1 MRMTMRTVLP
11 TALLGALL
19 AGCGGGSSET
29 SAPILGFASSE
40 RGPLPGMRFVK
51 IKAGSFMMGSSNEEI
66 AYWQAH
72 PPVEE
77 LAFLKVTPADWRTW
91 VAVEG
96 PQHEVRVSTFQLMTT
111 EVTQAQWQALMGDN
125 PSFNKGGD
133 LPVEQVSWQDVQG
146 FLAEINR
153 RDSSFHY
160 RLPTEAEW
168 EYACRAGSTGSWSC
182 GNDEESLKDIAWFWR
197 TSGDVV
203 LGGNWDVG
211 RIRSN
216 NPRTH
221 PVGAKSPNAWG
232 LYDMHGNVWEW
243 CADWYGPYAA
253 EAQRDPTGPYSGSRR
268 VGRGGGCANA
278 AANLRAAAATA
289 LSRATAPMPWVSV
302 SAGPLTLSS
311 LTLLPFAAMGGVVD
325 RAPPARAKPGR
336 GGARS
341 TARVDRM
348 ELFLGVTCDRAHHH
362 DSLRPGTRDFSRG
375 GVESLLRGSPR
386 AAQTA
391 GVFLAPGACLVD
403 GVVGSRG
410 GRTGSIDS
418 GRAECGPSR
427 YFETVARVAHAG
439 RGQGGSARL
448 RGVDQPGA

>member
-1 MRMTMRTVLP
+1 MRTVLP

-182 GNDEESLKDIAWFWR
+182 GNDEESLKDIAWYWR

-268 VGRGGGCANA
+268 VYRGGDA
-278 AANLRAAAATA
+278 ASGAAGLRAAY
-289 LSRATAPMPWVSV
+289 
-302 SAGPLTLSS
+302 
-311 LTLLPFAAMGGVVD
+311 
-325 RAPPARAKPGR
+325 
-336 GGARS
+336 
-341 TARVDRM
+341 
-348 ELFLGVTCDRAHHH
+348 
-362 DSLRPGTRDFSRG
+362 RDFRG
-375 GVESLLRGSPR
+375 AERPRRWPGFPSLQDR
-386 AAQTA
+386 
-391 GVFLAPGACLVD
+391 
-403 GVVGSRG
+403 
-410 GRTGSIDS
+410 
-418 GRAECGPSR
+418 
-427 YFETVARVAHAG
+427 
-439 RGQGGSARL
+439 
-448 RGVDQPGA
+448 